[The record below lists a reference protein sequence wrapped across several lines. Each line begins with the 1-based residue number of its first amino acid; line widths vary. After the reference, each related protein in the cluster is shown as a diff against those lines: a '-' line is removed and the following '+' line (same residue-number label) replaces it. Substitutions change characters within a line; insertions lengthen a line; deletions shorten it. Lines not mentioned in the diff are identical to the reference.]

1 MVWTRDRRAICLE
14 GGGGAGGQVRERPDW
29 QPASCGNAS
38 GYRSPPPPPTLGV
51 GWGDTGSGGGTRH
64 AAAAGGVVV
73 VAVAA
78 LATARRRTRDK
89 EWVRLGCWKGHWR
102 WWYPP
107 LPLPSGATSE
117 ARRTVADP
125 SPRSCAA
132 GTPSWCAGERGG
144 GGEVASVGARPA
156 TSPHETPCM
165 YARRWRARGR
175 PALPGRPA
183 WTLDAVSR
191 KPFMRTP
198 LPWWGGGWP
207 EGEANR
213 RVCGRL
219 PPRSRRRSGGER
231 Q

>member
-1 MVWTRDRRAICLE
+1 MVWTRDRRAIFLE

-38 GYRSPPPPPTLGV
+38 GYRSPPPPYTGCGMGAHRQRRRHPPRGSRR
-51 GWGDTGSGGGTRH
+51 GSGGGGCGRPRERTPTHERQGMG
-64 AAAAGGVVV
+64 AAGVLERPLEVVV
-73 VAVAA
+73 
-78 LATARRRTRDK
+78 
-89 EWVRLGCWKGHWR
+89 
-102 WWYPP
+102 PP
-107 LPLPSGATSE
+107 PPLPSGATSE

-144 GGEVASVGARPA
+144 EGEVASVGARPA